1 MKGVL
6 ADTGPLYAA
15 YDSSDSYHD
24 KAQQSLIILADK
36 SLPVVLIYPVLLE
49 CHNLLLKRF
58 GTAIGLRFLQ
68 EMKTGT
74 LIINPDSVDYDRSYY
89 KRGSS
94 DPTFFRFPSGEGL
107 GVGHAKIPP
116 IALKENP
123 LGNPIAPPHIYLAV
137 RVG

>member
-6 ADTGPLYAA
+6 TDTGPLYAA
-15 YDSSDSYHD
+15 YDSSDSYHSE
-24 KAQQSLIILADK
+24 AQQSLIILAER

-74 LIINPDSVDYDRSYY
+74 LIINPDSVDYDRAIQMLQTYRDQRITLCDATIAIVSQRLKLPIWSYDFHFDVM
-89 KRGSS
+89 RSQRWQG
-94 DPTFFRFPSGEGL
+94 
-107 GVGHAKIPP
+107 
-116 IALKENP
+116 
-123 LGNPIAPPHIYLAV
+123 
-137 RVG
+137 